1 MLDQNQSFQTIIL
14 FLDISQQNKNQK
26 DLSIPFQYISDQRAL
41 LEFDQHR
48 VFKSTTRKQQFSPT
62 YQMKRKYYVR
72 KTSDVSR
79 LRKKLMIN
87 IFKKLQKSFK

>member
-1 MLDQNQSFQTIIL
+1 MLDQNQSFHTIIL

-41 LEFDQHR
+41 LEFDRHR
-48 VFKSTTRKQQFSPT
+48 VFKPTTRKQQFSPT